1 MAAGPDEDAPAGV
14 DPGADVDARDGV
26 DPVLVEDAGVS
37 DPSVGDTG
45 VTWEDGEVEVDPEPP
60 GSSDPPPQAARAVI
74 AKMTNAMRKKR
85 V

>member
-26 DPVLVEDAGVS
+26 DPVLVEDVGVS
-37 DPSVGDTG
+37 DASVGDTG

-60 GSSDPPPQAARAVI
+60 GSSDPPPQAARAAI
-74 AKMTNAMRKKR
+74 NRNANVTRKKR

>member
-1 MAAGPDEDAPAGV
+1 MAAGPDEDAPVGV
-14 DPGADVDARDGV
+14 DPGADVDAPVEAGA
-26 DPVLVEDAGVS
+26 VLVEDAGVS
-37 DPSVGDTG
+37 DASVGDTG
-45 VTWEDGEVEVDPEPP
+45 VTWEGGEVEVDPEPS